1 MKILHQLTR
10 CGKKKPKKNV
20 TCMFILE
27 ATARTVLEVIVCK
40 LRELN
45 SVAVFFKK
53 DEVLMKMYE
62 HR

>member
-1 MKILHQLTR
+1 
-10 CGKKKPKKNV
+10 
-20 TCMFILE
+20 MFILE